1 MLYSSFQKLPQNA
14 LLFLYGFVFCFFG
27 GTFPTLFAAIQAAEY
42 GGREAFVK
50 AIGDLSDEALIII
63 EESKKDNDEDKNNDG
78 KKDVDQI
85 SSSEFMVR
93 KTKVR
98 ASVTTDDK
106 FCSCSL
112 FFVLFV
118 VLFQCSWCFG
128 K

>member
-1 MLYSSFQKLPQNA
+1 M
-14 LLFLYGFVFCFFG
+14 
-27 GTFPTLFAAIQAAEY
+27 
-42 GGREAFVK
+42 K

-85 SSSEFMVR
+85 SSSEFMAR

-98 ASVTTDDK
+98 ASVKTDDK